1 MASEIRVD
9 KINSLSGVGTV
20 TLSPTG
26 VDIAGITTAATLRA
40 TTGIVTSL
48 TAGSLT
54 SLGAVSGTT
63 GTFSSD
69 VSVAGDFQVPDVIKH
84 EGDVDTKIRFPAAD
98 TVTVETGGVERL
110 SVTSAGIGVTG
121 RLSVHHSLVDTEGEF
136 LRIGR
141 TDLPLIRY
149 HSIKAKHGGATVNNY
164 ISFLLHDISDVT
176 SQSEV
181 LRLRG
186 DGKVG
191 VGTSVPTAKIDVV
204 DDSASGYVAEFRQ
217 SNTSNSAQILIDSPT
232 NADSRPV
239 LMEFSRAGTLQWS
252 IGQGYNS
259 SGGAFHLATSS
270 LSAGVTGVKASFLA
284 GGGLTFNGDTAAA
297 NALDDYE
304 EGTWTPGVGGSS
316 GSVTSYYNQE
326 GGYTK
331 IGRFVKC
338 HFRVRV
344 NDAGNAA
351 GNIEITNLP
360 FTVADTLPST
370 GLDGSGG
377 PTYWAGQSAAIVHM
391 TIVPQGNTTKAWVYI
406 ATGAQTVMSNLTN
419 SNAFGGGWDVR
430 AELMYFAA

>member
-98 TVTVETGGVERL
+98 TVTVETGGVEIL

-164 ISFLLHDISDVT
+164 ISFLLHDIDDLT

-391 TIVPQGNTTKAWVYI
+391 TIVPQGGTTKAWVYI

>member
-1 MASEIRVD
+1 
-9 KINSLSGVGTV
+9 
-20 TLSPTG
+20 
-26 VDIAGITTAATLRA
+26 
-40 TTGIVTSL
+40 
-48 TAGSLT
+48 
-54 SLGAVSGTT
+54 
-63 GTFSSD
+63 
-69 VSVAGDFQVPDVIKH
+69 
-84 EGDVDTKIRFPAAD
+84 
-98 TVTVETGGVERL
+98 
-110 SVTSAGIGVTG
+110 
-121 RLSVHHSLVDTEGEF
+121 
-136 LRIGR
+136 
-141 TDLPLIRY
+141 
-149 HSIKAKHGGATVNNY
+149 
-164 ISFLLHDISDVT
+164 
-176 SQSEV
+176 
-181 LRLRG
+181 
-186 DGKVG
+186 
-191 VGTSVPTAKIDVV
+191 
-204 DDSASGYVAEFRQ
+204 
-217 SNTSNSAQILIDSPT
+217 
-232 NADSRPV
+232 
-239 LMEFSRAGTLQWS
+239 MEFSRAGTLQWS

-391 TIVPQGNTTKAWVYI
+391 TIVPQGGTTKAWVYI